1 MPVVGKAVNQD
12 CFALVNPKYSWIEEE
27 AEEEEIRESSLKKD
41 RVQFHT

>member
-1 MPVVGKAVNQD
+1 VTD